1 MFKRLVIIIAI
12 ITLFT
17 VSISADHGGDHVTV
31 DEILSM
37 VDYIIDPGS
46 SQLNPAEAKFCDGRI
61 DITDISSHISAL
73 INRQTPE
80 SQCSLCGNN
89 VLETGEV
96 CDGTNLAGQSC
107 NTQGFTG
114 GTLSCATN
122 CLSFNTNL
130 CTTNL
135 CGNNVVETGEVCD
148 DGNTASSDGCS
159 NSCVI
164 ESGFTCTGTPSSCV
178 RTPSPSVCGNNV
190 VETGEVCDGTSLAGR
205 SCNNQGFTAG
215 TLSCSA
221 DCQSLNTNLCATAL
235 CGNNVVET
243 GEVCDGTNLAGQS
256 CSTQGFTQ
264 GTLSCIGD
272 CRSFNINLCV
282 TNHFCGDG
290 ILNAQDAGE
299 QCDDANTRNGDGCS
313 SGCRRETYNPSMCGD
328 GVAFNFE
335 DNRQEECDGSDLR
348 NLDCTNLGFRGGN
361 LGCSSA
367 CRYETGNCDSTN
379 RLVAFSQSSTMVY
392 CEESDG
398 GINPNSP
405 SDVIIFN
412 RQGVPVKFSDYCAQS
427 DSLTEYSCVR
437 NGEDVIF
444 NGDFVECSGG
454 VCENGACV
462 SSPRGICGNGLI
474 ERGEQCDDGNT
485 AFFDGCARSCI
496 IDSGWSC
503 SGQPSQCV
511 QEICGNGRIGGGENC
526 DDANAVNGDGCSNAC
541 AIEQNYLCSGTPSVC
556 SKTSVGEQ
564 RTLVI
569 LLDYDNA
576 VESYEGMRSQI
587 RSIMDGF
594 NGYIRDVS
602 FGRAWLSTDIV
613 GPYRVST
620 ADCVQNSRNGVVILQ
635 KAIQAADPDVD
646 FNRDYRR
653 IVVLSNDN
661 IPITICNSRGD
672 NSGSGIIR
680 ENEYLSLFAMQTNE
694 RRVVASVF
702 RSTLGFQQSLF
713 NLAHEMGH
721 NFGDIL
727 QHVEHM
733 SCSVGGQRT
742 VMSLNLRDCATDQW
756 SQTDPMGVRMVHYN
770 AANTEFL
777 GWLLPN
783 QAVTTTAGS
792 YTLEPLSSSS
802 NGVKLIK
809 IPSQITDYRGS
820 YNYFLEFRQPTGR
833 DSEQFPRGFPLNG
846 VFLYLQ
852 LTGTPIMYLLEPPP
866 YTNPTAFTHKPLPV
880 NQPIILPEGIRITVT
895 SQSSS
900 GARIELS

>member
-17 VSISADHGGDHVTV
+17 VSISADNGGDHVTV

-148 DGNTASSDGCS
+148 
-159 NSCVI
+159 
-164 ESGFTCTGTPSSCV
+164 
-178 RTPSPSVCGNNV
+178 
-190 VETGEVCDGTSLAGR
+190 GTSLAGR
-205 SCNNQGFTAG
+205 SCNNQGFTGG

-243 GEVCDGTNLAGQS
+243 GEVCDGTSLAGQS
-256 CSTQGFTQ
+256 CAIQGFTD
-264 GTLSCIGD
+264 GTLSCAAN
-272 CRSFNINLCV
+272 CLSFNNRFCV
-282 TNHFCGDG
+282 TNSFCGDG
-290 ILNAQDAGE
+290 RVSSGEE
-299 QCDDANTRNGDGCS
+299 QCDDGNMINGDGCS
-313 SGCRRETYNPSMCGD
+313 SGCRQETYNPSMCGD
-328 GVAFNFE
+328 GVAFNFR

-367 CRYETGNCDSTN
+367 CRYETSNCDSTN
-379 RLVAFSQSSTMVY
+379 RVVSLNQQPSDDVY
-392 CEESDG
+392 CEDSDG
-398 GINPNSP
+398 GVTAS
-405 SDVIIFN
+405 SRGEIIVSGRSTIVCFL
-412 RQGVPVKFSDYCAQS
+412 DYCVS
-427 DSLTEYSCVR
+427 STSLLEHFCVQEG
-437 NGEDVIF
+437 NG
-444 NGDFVECSGG
+444 NSGGNANFLICEG

-462 SSPRGICGNGLI
+462 SGPRGICGNGLI
-474 ERGEQCDDGNT
+474 ERSEQCDDGNT
-485 AFFDGCARSCI
+485 MNEEGCSQGCFIEPRFMRNEQ
-496 IDSGWSC
+496 GWSC
-503 SGQPSQCV
+503 SGQPSLCV
-511 QEICGNGRIGGGENC
+511 REVCGNGRISGGENC
-526 DDANAVNGDGCSNAC
+526 DDANTINGDGCSSAC
-541 AIEQNYLCSGTPSVC
+541 TIEQTYLCSGTPSVC

-672 NSGSGIIR
+672 NSGSNIIR

-694 RRVVASVF
+694 RRAVASVF

-727 QHVEHM
+727 QHVGYM

-742 VMSLNLRDCATDQW
+742 VMSLNLRDCANSLW
-756 SQTDPMGVRMVHYN
+756 SYTDPMGIRMVHYN

-777 GWLLPN
+777 GWLQLN
-783 QAVTTTAGS
+783 QAVTATAGS

-809 IPSQITDYRGS
+809 IPSQIRRDSDS

-833 DSEQFPRGFPLNG
+833 DSEQFPGPFPLNG

-852 LTGTPIMYLLEPPP
+852 RTGTPGMYLLEPPP